1 MNNMVLPKPLRGI
14 IPPMITPL
22 LDRDNLDIPGL
33 ERLVEHILAGGVHG
47 LFVLGTTGEAPS
59 LSYKLRYDLIE
70 RVSKQVAGRVPILVG
85 ITDTSHIESVRI
97 AEFSQKQGVSAVVL
111 APPYYFPA
119 GQPELFEYLEN
130 LVPMLPLPLFLYN
143 MPSCTKMSIEPPTVM
158 KASQLPGVVGLKDS
172 SGSMVYFN
180 TLLSLLEDRNDFS
193 LLVGPEELL
202 AETLLMG
209 GYGGICGGANIF
221 PRLYVDLYDAAVA
234 GDLARTRDLHKKV
247 MWISTTIYSTGRYNS
262 SFLKGVKSALNLMGI
277 CNDFIESPF
286 HCFREQEKR
295 KIRTYLQQFSY

>member
-1 MNNMVLPKPLRGI
+1 
-14 IPPMITPL
+14 
-22 LDRDNLDIPGL
+22 
-33 ERLVEHILAGGVHG
+33 
-47 LFVLGTTGEAPS
+47 
-59 LSYKLRYDLIE
+59 
-70 RVSKQVAGRVPILVG
+70 VPILVG

-143 MPSCTKMSIEPPTVM
+143 MPSCTKMIFAPQTVM

-180 TLLSLLEDRNDFS
+180 TLLSLLEDRKDFS

-202 AETLLMG
+202 
-209 GYGGICGGANIF
+209 
-221 PRLYVDLYDAAVA
+221 PR
-234 GDLARTRDLHKKV
+234 H
-247 MWISTTIYSTGRYNS
+247 S
-262 SFLKGVKSALNLMGI
+262 
-277 CNDFIESPF
+277 
-286 HCFREQEKR
+286 
-295 KIRTYLQQFSY
+295 